1 MYAFVCKMCGR
12 TKTVE
17 AKSGIRQFC
26 SRACWGKSLN
36 IKREKALQPVGYER
50 IKDIDDDGL
59 TNLVLAIVAQAKAD
73 VLMFSPKNEIRQ
85 DAEEFFLG
93 GYFDAMTGLDGYDVL
108 CRLTDEYEEKQRM
121 KKIRRHW

>member
-1 MYAFVCKMCGR
+1 MCGR